1 MTKTKAYRGDEVW
14 WVDACEIEDPYINRT
29 DREPDTDE
37 ASGFRLARTQQ
48 VLENTEGTEWR
59 R

>member
-1 MTKTKAYRGDEVW
+1 MIKTYRGDVVW
-14 WVDACEIEDPYINRT
+14 WVDASLLEDPCINRT

-48 VLENTEGTEWR
+48 VLENTEGKEWR
-59 R
+59 DS

>member
-1 MTKTKAYRGDEVW
+1 MIKTYRGNVVW
-14 WVDACEIEDPYINRT
+14 WVEAYEIEDPYINRT

-48 VLENTEGTEWR
+48 VLENAEATR
-59 R
+59 